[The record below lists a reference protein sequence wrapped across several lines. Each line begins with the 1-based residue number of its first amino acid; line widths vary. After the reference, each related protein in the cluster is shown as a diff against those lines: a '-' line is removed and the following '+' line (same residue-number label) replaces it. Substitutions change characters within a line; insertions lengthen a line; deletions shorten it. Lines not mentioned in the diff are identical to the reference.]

1 MLRFIVYSVIVIGA
15 IASIPALRSRAAG
28 PASAGYAHVA
38 PYVRE
43 VVDPIKEQVA
53 EREEHAIIGELK
65 AVHDL
70 GRPLPTPVQFQ
81 RWLNDRLTVGRDPW
95 RNQYFL
101 VIAADSSVYVGSS
114 GRDQLRNTDDDIMLK
129 APW

>member
-1 MLRFIVYSVIVIGA
+1 MLRFIIYTLIAIGA

-28 PASAGYAHVA
+28 PAAAAYAHVA

-43 VVDPIKEQVA
+43 VVDPIKQQLA
-53 EREEHAIIGELK
+53 EREESAIMGELK

-70 GRPLPTPVQFQ
+70 GRPLPDPDAFQ
-81 RWLNDRLTVGRDPW
+81 KWLTDRLSVGRDPW
-95 RNQYFL
+95 ENQYYLL
-101 VIAADSSVYVGSS
+101 VRDDGSVYVGSN
-114 GRDQLRNTDDDIMLK
+114 GRDQLRSTDDDILLK